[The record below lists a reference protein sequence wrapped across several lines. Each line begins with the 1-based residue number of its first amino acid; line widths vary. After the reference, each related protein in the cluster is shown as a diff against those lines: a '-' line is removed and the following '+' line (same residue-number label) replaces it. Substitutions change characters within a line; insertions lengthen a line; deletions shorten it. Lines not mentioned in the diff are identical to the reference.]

1 MTPGLRAAV
10 FGASGAIGSAL
21 VDALRADTRYEA
33 VHACSRSGA
42 GHVRFDLL
50 DEASIAAAVGA
61 IAKDGP
67 LDMVIVA
74 TGVLQEAEG
83 MAVEK
88 SIQMIDP
95 PQMARSFAINSIG
108 PALIAKHVKQH
119 LPRDRRTVFA
129 ALSARVGSISD
140 NRLGGWHS
148 YRCAK
153 SALNMILR
161 NFAVELAR
169 THPLAVVASLH
180 PGTVD
185 SALSKPFQRTLP
197 PGQLRSPTHAA
208 RDLLQALDG
217 LGAGDSG
224 HFFDWK
230 GDRIAF

>member
-119 LPRDRRTVFA
+119 LPRACRTVMARGKVLQSA
-129 ALSARVGSISD
+129 ALTDQSFEGLQK
-140 NRLGGWHS
+140 RLVE
-148 YRCAK
+148 YLLK
-153 SALNMILR
+153 PALALLMTVVR
-161 NFAVELAR
+161 
-169 THPLAVVASLH
+169 LAVPWFL
-180 PGTVD
+180 PI
-185 SALSKPFQRTLP
+185 ALLE
-197 PGQLRSPTHAA
+197 GLRGW
-208 RDLLQALDG
+208 RLLSGGLLRRWCNLRQTALDN
-217 LGAGDSG
+217 LV
-224 HFFDWK
+224 
-230 GDRIAF
+230 